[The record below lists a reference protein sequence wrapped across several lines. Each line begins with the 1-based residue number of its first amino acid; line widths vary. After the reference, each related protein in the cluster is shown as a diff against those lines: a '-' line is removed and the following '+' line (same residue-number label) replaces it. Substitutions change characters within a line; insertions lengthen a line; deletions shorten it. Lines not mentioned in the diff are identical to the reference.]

1 MVLSKLNRDDPDID
15 ERYNPAELSEQ
26 ENSATDQIG
35 TGLQDKEPKDLGDD
49 LNTSSKQAAGQEQA
63 ANFDYE
69 PSKNTGSTGVKTD
82 LKQRFVG
89 FFKKRGAAVG
99 LASLFTGGAA
109 ITGFFTMLTPAI
121 TFVENVYPDL
131 NDWLPSVKLTD
142 NSIYK
147 TKLTQSARGGAIK
160 GCTKLSIRCKLKTFS
175 STEVTRMNRAGIKI
189 NGTKNS
195 FGRLVGESVEFRG
208 KSYTAQEWATEL
220 KTNVHAKNAQLRANN
235 MTYRGLLT
243 KGPFGKVMARFGITK
258 KPPGLKGSKQD
269 RLNQLLTAAK
279 ADEPS
284 KVKFVEVTDS
294 NGNKTGESVLDD
306 GSFTVGE
313 DGTVKQSDLPEGI
326 SKYSQSQVSQAQTT
340 LDNVSSKKTP
350 SATKRASLGAAS
362 IIGAAD
368 LACSVKNLITSAAVA
383 AKVANQAGL
392 IRDLMPV
399 ISLVGKFKAGEASP
413 EDVEALGTFFT
424 EVDTRKIVDAVEI
437 DTDTEKAN
445 VTTAKNPNYGR
456 SAMDSA
462 LLSMSTNGGHIK
474 PNETTM
480 QYALGVGEG
489 ALLSAGGIS
498 NIMSS
503 LDETNFGLIEPGM
516 SCDIIQH
523 PGTRIIG
530 TVASV
535 FAAVGTGGASV
546 AAQAAVS
553 GGLIAAMWL
562 LEQGLNSALTGDPI
576 QGIVEDKVGRGE
588 AVWSAMAGLASTTSQ
603 GYGMA
608 PASVSDLQ
616 AYQQVKDEVNQDYI
630 ALEKEDAKNNPFD
643 ITNRFSFTG
652 FIARNIG
659 YSNNI
664 PSRITGLV
672 GGSMSML
679 NPFKPAL
686 AKQFDEKR
694 FQQCDDAEYTKLGIN
709 ADVQCN
715 VRYVSFSEDLSK
727 LEDIDNVIDY
737 MESNGYIP
745 VDSETGL
752 PEGYTPP
759 DMRKSQNALIST
771 VKGLSVGSFVDDRN
785 LNSDYAKYL
794 EACVYRT
801 APLGATGEENGLI
814 GGIGDWEDGKR
825 CSERTEMTSY
835 FRAYTLLKNT
845 GDTVDNEE
853 GSDKS
858 SDSAISKNGEGVVKA
873 GEIFFDYTYLW
884 GGGHDKIESL
894 QQIID
899 MAKNGRE
906 KGKAILDCSGFVRAS
921 LYMAYGI
928 DIGGSST
935 SGYASI
941 PQLQEVS
948 RSEIG
953 PGDVAWRPG
962 HVEIVT
968 SVTDGV
974 VYTQGA
980 RGPGNGGPI
989 GGPADVGPWT
999 KFYRIKA
1006 DE

>member
-1 MVLSKLNRDDPDID
+1 MAFGLPETKEEVDQQYDLA
-15 ERYNPAELSEQ
+15 NPA
-26 ENSATDQIG
+26 SAI
-35 TGLQDKEPKDLGDD
+35 
-49 LNTSSKQAAGQEQA
+49 NAREQA
-63 ANFDYE
+63 ALDQMEAGLRDGELYDKDNENLNDSSQQAADQEQNAGFDYE
-69 PSKNTGSTGVKTD
+69 PSRNASSGAAKTIS
-82 LKQRFVG
+82 QRATKLLG
-89 FFKKRGAAVG
+89 LLKKRGSIG
-99 LASLFTGGAA
+99 LVALLTGGAA
-109 ITGFFTMLTPAI
+109 IPGFLGMSLAPISFI
-121 TFVENVYPDL
+121 ENTFGDI
-131 NDWLPSVKLTD
+131 NDWLSSVNITD
-142 NSIYK
+142 KSIHK
-147 TKLTQSARGGAIK
+147 TKLIQSARSGAVK
-160 GCTKLSIRCKLKTFS
+160 GCSKLSVRCKLKTFS
-175 STEVTRMNRAGIKI
+175 KVEVARMERAGIKI

-195 FGRLVGESVEFRG
+195 FGRTVAESIEFRG
-208 KSYTAQEWATEL
+208 ETYTAKEWASEL
-220 KTNVHAKNAQLRANN
+220 KTNIHARNAQLRANN
-235 MTYRGLLT
+235 MSYRGLIT
-243 KGPFGKVMARFGITK
+243 RGPFGKVMARFGITK
-258 KPPGLKGSKQD
+258 KAPGLKGSKKD

-279 ADEPS
+279 TDDPS
-284 KVKFVEVTDS
+284 RVKFVEVTDS

-306 GSFTVGE
+306 GSLTISE
-313 DGTVKQSDLPEGI
+313 DGTVRESSLPQGT
-326 SKYSQSQVSQAQTT
+326 SKYSKSQVESAKKT
-340 LDNVSSKKTP
+340 LENVSTKKPP
-350 SATKRASLGAAS
+350 SATKKASLGATS
-362 IIGAAD
+362 ILGFAD

-413 EDVEALGTFFT
+413 EDVETLGTFFT
-424 EVDTRKIVDAVEI
+424 EIDNRKMVDSVDTSSGKAKEI
-437 DTDTEKAN
+437 TI
-445 VTTAKNPNYGR
+445 KNPNYGR

-489 ALLSAGGIS
+489 SLLSASGIS
-498 NIMSS
+498 NLMSS
-503 LDETNFGLIEPGM
+503 LDESNLSALGPDV

-530 TVASV
+530 TVASI
-535 FAAVGTGGASV
+535 AAGLGTAGTFTAG
-546 AAQAAVS
+546 QAAATA
-553 GGLIAAMWL
+553 GLIAGMWI
-562 LEQGLNSALTGDPI
+562 LEKGLNAALTGDPA
-576 QGIVEDKVGRGE
+576 QGIDEDKVGRGE
-588 AVWSAMAGLASTTSQ
+588 AVWSAMAGLASSTSQ
-603 GYGMA
+603 GFGMA
-608 PASVSDLQ
+608 PASSGDLQ
-616 AYQQVKDEVNQDYI
+616 AYHQIKNDVNQEYI

-643 ITNRFSFTG
+643 VTNRFSFTG
-652 FIARNIG
+652 FIARNVG

-664 PSRITGLV
+664 PNRIAGLV
-672 GGSMSML
+672 GSSMGLL

-715 VRYVSFSEDLSK
+715 VRYVSFPEDLSK
-727 LEDIDNVIDY
+727 LEDIDNVVDY
-737 MESNGYIP
+737 MEKNGYIP
-745 VDSETGL
+745 VDSEDGL
-752 PEGYTPP
+752 PKGYTPP
-759 DMRKSQNALIST
+759 DMRKSQNALVST
-771 VKGLSVGSFVDDRN
+771 VKGMTVGNFVDDRKLTN
-785 LNSDYAKYL
+785 EYAKYL

-814 GGIGDWEDGKR
+814 GGIGDWENGKR

-835 FRAYTLLKNT
+835 FRAFTLLKNT

-853 GSDKS
+853 GSDKK
-858 SDSAISKNGEGVVKA
+858 SDSDISKNGEGVVKA

-884 GGGHDKIESL
+884 AGGHDSLENL

-941 PQLQEVS
+941 PQLQEIP

-953 PGDVAWRPG
+953 PGDVAWRSG

-968 SVTDGV
+968 SVTDGT

-980 RGPGNGGPI
+980 RGPEI
-989 GGPADVGPWT
+989 GGPADIGPWS
-999 KFYRIKA
+999 KFYRIKT
-1006 DE
+1006 DGQ